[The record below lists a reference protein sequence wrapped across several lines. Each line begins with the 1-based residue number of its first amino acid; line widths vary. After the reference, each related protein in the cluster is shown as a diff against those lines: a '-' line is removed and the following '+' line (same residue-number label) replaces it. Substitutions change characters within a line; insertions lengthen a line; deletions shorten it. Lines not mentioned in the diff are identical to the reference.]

1 MKILLLFLALS
12 FSLLAGD
19 TATTIN
25 RPSYLGGGSVT
36 TVQSG
41 GNTTKV
47 VVTAR
52 PSYLGGGSNVKVSS
66 GGKTTGSATIVV
78 KPVYLGGGSTIKS
91 K

>member
-19 TATTIN
+19 TVTTIQ
-25 RPSYLGGGSVT
+25 RPAYLGRGSVT

-66 GGKTTGSATIVV
+66 GGKTTGSATIVA